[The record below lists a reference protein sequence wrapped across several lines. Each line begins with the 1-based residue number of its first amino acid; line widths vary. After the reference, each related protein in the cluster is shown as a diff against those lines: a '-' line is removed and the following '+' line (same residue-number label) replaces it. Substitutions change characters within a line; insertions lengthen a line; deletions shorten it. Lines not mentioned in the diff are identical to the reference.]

1 VTRLTRDGVPALGAP
16 PPRPASAGVLHLGL
30 GAFHRA
36 HQAEFFDRLLR
47 KGHADWGIVAV
58 NLRSP
63 DIVTALREQDML
75 FTRWTKGAGSE
86 SLTINGTMTDCHH
99 LPTEREAV
107 MARFRDPGV
116 RMITV
121 TVSEKG
127 YLCAPG
133 SAALDMSSAEVLADL
148 AAPDAPFTMPGLLA
162 AGLDARRRAGAGP
175 VTVVSC
181 DNLRGNGRIL
191 RAVVCDVAARSF
203 PDLVPWIAAHV
214 RFPSSMVDGIVPK
227 VRDADRQA
235 LVARIGLDDPAMV
248 IAEDYRRWVI
258 EDDFAGERP
267 PLDAVGVEFV
277 SDAAPYEAMKLLLLN
292 APHSA
297 LAYLGHNAG
306 FAYVHEAMGE
316 PRLAGVLRGL
326 IEEDLLPVALHRGE
340 TGAREYAA
348 LTPQRF
354 ANPNIAY
361 ATRQVASDGSLKLGE
376 RILPAVAHHLAEG
389 REPERL
395 ALVLAAWIRF
405 LTGRTET
412 GVVYDIPDPM
422 APDLRRTVEAARD
435 TEGLLE
441 GVLSLGRIFPE
452 SIARHTGFRARIAR
466 HLDGILERGTLAWI
480 DDTGLAGRDG

>member
-1 VTRLTRDGVPALGAP
+1 VTRLTRAGVPALGPP

-63 DIVTALREQDML
+63 EIVTALREQDML
-75 FTRWTKGAGSE
+75 FTRWTKGADCE
-86 SLTINGTMTDCHH
+86 SLTINGALTGCHH
-99 LPTEREAV
+99 LPSEREAV

-127 YLCAPG
+127 YRCAPG
-133 SAALDMSSAEVLADL
+133 SAALDMGSPEVLADL
-148 AAPDAPFTMPGLLA
+148 AAPDEPSTMPGLLA
-162 AGLDARRRAGAGP
+162 SGLDARRRAGAGP

-181 DNLRGNGRIL
+181 DNLRGNGRVL
-191 RAVVCDVAARSF
+191 RAVVLDVAGRAF
-203 PDLVPWIAAHV
+203 PDLAPWIARHA

-235 LVARIGLDDPAMV
+235 LMARTGIDDPAMV
-248 IAEDYRRWVI
+248 VAEDYRRWVI
-258 EDDFAGERP
+258 EDDFAGDRP
-267 PLDAVGVEFV
+267 PLDEVGVEFV
-277 SDAAPYEAMKLLLLN
+277 PDAAPYEAMKLLLLN

-306 FAYVHEAMGE
+306 IGFVDEALGE
-316 PRLAGVLRGL
+316 PRLAGFLRGL
-326 IEEDLLPVALHRGE
+326 IAEELMPVALDHGE
-340 TGAREYAA
+340 TGARDYAA
-348 LTPQRF
+348 LTLPRF

-361 ATRQVASDGSLKLGE
+361 TTRQVTTDGSLKLKE
-376 RILPAVAHHLAEG
+376 RILPAVAHHLARG
-389 REPERL
+389 RAPDRL
-395 ALVLAAWIRF
+395 ALVLAAWMRF

-412 GVVYDIPDPM
+412 GEGYEITDPM
-422 APDLRRTVEAARD
+422 APELRRRAEAARD
-435 TEGLLE
+435 TAELLE
-441 GVLSLGRIFPE
+441 GMLSIDRIFPE
-452 SIARHTGFRARIAR
+452 EIAGHAGFRARIAR
-466 HLDGILERGTLAWI
+466 HLDGLAARGTLAWL
-480 DDTGLAGRDG
+480 DETGLAGKVC